1 MVAPDLKHDLFI
13 FASHLGSKLC
23 KKNLKYGEKR
33 ESGNSVRKNWQL
45 CQSAMIRYCANGY
58 FLLNNMDL
66 NLENDGSKSVRTQKN
81 VSIRH

>member
-33 ESGNSVRKNWQL
+33 ESGNSVR
-45 CQSAMIRYCANGY
+45 
-58 FLLNNMDL
+58 
-66 NLENDGSKSVRTQKN
+66 
-81 VSIRH
+81 